1 MIRAPVCPVC
11 VPCVSRVRPGS
22 PPPVFLPVFPCVSR
36 LPPVSFYRCTRYP
49 PMVPPSPPLTPPPP
63 PVQAAG
69 SVLRVHLKDADD
81 TLIGQFARLIA
92 QQWPST
98 SAPRRRTAMC
108 MASLLNRSNN
118 RKLPCHLALTDAQG
132 TALCHARLSPT
143 RDDEDGFGVLLTSLV
158 VAPSYRRRGLGRQML
173 EFAEEVAVGLGS
185 SFLALS
191 TPDMQ
196 AFYLACGYHVRDHP
210 TLKPVPHVSRSDAAA
225 VRAVMGGASEILEIA
240 TSQAG
245 ASAADLAPSAA
256 PAAPSVPHKRR
267 NWAKGEMAEH
277 VLSCFHIRLRP
288 TGGAEDGDDVA
299 VEAHTWLRKALV
311 AGDGTDALAQ
321 RRHFWT
327 RAALVAYVRQ
337 VLSVDMGDGGAAA
350 AAVHVT
356 PSALHW
362 EHQVG
367 DTCGLQALRAARS
380 WFHGWGIGG
389 RGAAPE
395 GPGTEQVG
403 EEGGEKVGEKVGE
416 IVDVSAANAPARRP
430 HCPQLSQ
437 LVESIGVLTLTATG
451 QAMPAVEGADDEPC
465 PRRHVASSLAIEP
478 HWGMPLSAELSAVT
492 AASVLQTALTAGYT
506 NYGELFDASDLAELA
521 ATCCGLDAAVLSYA
535 EDDLAA
541 ADEVWGRLLPRW
553 LESDGLAIVAYAKA
567 ALPTANVLSA
577 GGPPETAH
585 YMLLVGTA
593 RNATKT
599 VPMASPAAA
608 LPAAAAAGATAAAA
622 LPAAGAT
629 AAAALPAAGVTAE
642 EPRGQPLLLI
652 ALQGLS
658 PRPLIVPVGTLRSSN
673 ERLRPEPMP
682 RHCLIHPEIGM
693 RLSRR
698 VVLLGR
704 AQKSAAVEGCPA
716 AD

>member
-1 MIRAPVCPVC
+1 M
-11 VPCVSRVRPGS
+11 
-22 PPPVFLPVFPCVSR
+22 
-36 LPPVSFYRCTRYP
+36 
-49 PMVPPSPPLTPPPP
+49 PPSPPPKPLSEPALDTTTATATLAARRRRAAATPPVTEPPP

-81 TLIGQFARLIA
+81 TLIGQLARLIA

-108 MASLLNRSNN
+108 MASLLNRTNN

-132 TALCHARLSPT
+132 TALCHAKLSPT

-158 VAPSYRRRGLGRQML
+158 VAPSHRRRGLGRQML

-185 SFLALS
+185 SYMALS

-225 VRAVMGGASEILEIA
+225 VRAVMGGASEISEIA

-245 ASAADLAPSAA
+245 ASAADLVPSDD
-256 PAAPSVPHKRR
+256 PAAPSVLRKRR

-288 TGGAEDGDDVA
+288 TGDAEDGDDVA

-321 RRHFWT
+321 RRHLWT

-337 VLSVDMGDGGAAA
+337 ALPVDLRDGGA

-395 GPGTEQVG
+395 GQGTEQAGEQVDEQVG
-403 EEGGEKVGEKVGE
+403 GPK
-416 IVDVSAANAPARRP
+416 
-430 HCPQLSQ
+430 LSQ
-437 LVESIGVLTLTATG
+437 LVESIGVSTLTPAG
-451 QAMPAVEGADDEPC
+451 QAMPAVEGADDETC
-465 PRRHVASSLAIEP
+465 PRGHVTSPRGHVTSVEGADGETCPRGHVTSRHVTSSLAIEP
-478 HWGMPLSAELSAVT
+478 HWGMPLSAELSAIT

-541 ADEVWGRLLPRW
+541 AGEVWDRLLPSW

-585 YMLLVGTA
+585 YMLLIGTA

-599 VPMASPAAA
+599 VPVA
-608 LPAAAAAGATAAAA
+608 LPAAAAAAEAAAAAAAAAAA
-622 LPAAGAT
+622 LPAAGA
-629 AAAALPAAGVTAE
+629 TAE

-658 PRPLIVPVGTLRSSN
+658 PRPLIVPVGALRSSN

-682 RHCLIHPEIGM
+682 RHCLIHPKIGM

-704 AQKSAAVEGCPA
+704 AQRARLG
-716 AD
+716 